1 MLNHACY
8 HKLTILNN
16 GKKVNIRF
24 LKKQDRDDLITFFQQ
39 TPQEDLQFCKED
51 VKKRRRSIR
60 GWPRKTLTE
69 P

>member
-24 LKKQDRDDLITFFQQ
+24 LKKKIET
-39 TPQEDLQFCKED
+39 T
-51 VKKRRRSIR
+51 
-60 GWPRKTLTE
+60 
-69 P
+69 